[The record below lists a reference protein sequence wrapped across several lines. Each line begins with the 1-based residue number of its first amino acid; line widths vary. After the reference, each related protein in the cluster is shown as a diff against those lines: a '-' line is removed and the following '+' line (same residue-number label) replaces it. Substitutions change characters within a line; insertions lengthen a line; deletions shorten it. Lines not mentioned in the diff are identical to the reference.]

1 MKASQ
6 WLEGPRRS
14 EESYESDDEL
24 ACVGSRFWFRRLWVS
39 AAAGKHPT
47 MMVGEKPRAEVNGV
61 TISEDARQLKNG
73 GLVVTTHRLIFWSK
87 KLCVAAKISDVR
99 AEPEKSKGLLG
110 LRITLTLGVAKRR
123 VKVDFSSKKDRDVAI
138 AAISDALREES
149 WKSKKAA
156 PVANP
161 KPKEEKQTA
170 NPQPASSNTQAV
182 YQQTAVQSQ
191 SYQAYQQQQ
200 QAPPNQWG
208 YPGHYQQ
215 PYGQPA
221 QYNNQFQPYGYYPPP
236 NQAYPPSQAYPTSQM
251 PNQYVSGPP
260 YYAQQQQ
267 YPLGSGP
274 GNPSPGNYGGAQ
286 GYAGPEAQNQTAGE
300 GGFNPVQMGVG
311 GLIAREKQ
319 KEYDRGKA
327 LNAAFTDL
335 DGLMNNA
342 KELVIIA
349 QKFKTLRAQ
358 ESDIAPEDEEFQ
370 AMMAE
375 IGIDDPVSKTSIGND
390 RQKYYDEL
398 SKQLGTFLVE
408 PLDRMGGVLTLTDVY
423 CVYNR
428 ARNSTELVAPE
439 DVFKACER
447 FEMLGVELKLTKL
460 DSNVLIVESRDFRG
474 EKGAQRVLEATE
486 ERGSLSPMDLA
497 NESNIPLGLALEQL
511 QNAERLEK
519 LCRDEGGLNDQ
530 GVLRFY
536 PNLFHTQYAKKN

>member
-1 MKASQ
+1 M
-6 WLEGPRRS
+6 ECFRS
-14 EESYESDDEL
+14 
-24 ACVGSRFWFRRLWVS
+24 A
-39 AAAGKHPT
+39 AAAGKRPT
-47 MMVGEKPRAEVNGV
+47 MMGGEKPVAEVKGV

-99 AEPEKSKGLLG
+99 AVPEKSKGLLG
-110 LRITLTLGVAKRR
+110 LRIILTLGDAKRK
-123 VKVDFSSKKDRDVAI
+123 VKMDFSNKKDRDVVI
-138 AAISDALREES
+138 AAILDALREES

-156 PVANP
+156 PPANS

-170 NPQPASSNTQAV
+170 TPQPASSNAQTV
-182 YQQTAVQSQ
+182 HQQTAVQPQ
-191 SYQAYQQQQ
+191 SYQGYQQQH

-208 YPGHYQQ
+208 YAGQYQQ
-215 PYGQPA
+215 SYGQPA
-221 QYNNQFQPYGYYPPP
+221 QYNNQFQPYGYYPLPS
-236 NQAYPPSQAYPTSQM
+236 QGYPPSQAYPTSQM
-251 PNQYVSGPP
+251 PNQYAGGGPP
-260 YYAQQQQ
+260 YYAQQPQ
-267 YPLGSGP
+267 YPAVGGP
-274 GNPSPGNYGGAQ
+274 GNPSPGNYGGVQ
-286 GYAGPEAQNQTAGE
+286 GYGPPQGHNQTAGE

-327 LNAAFTDL
+327 LNAAFNDL

-358 ESDIAPEDEEFQ
+358 ESDTAPEEEEFQ

-390 RQKYYDEL
+390 RQKYYNEL

-447 FEMLGVELKLTKL
+447 FETLGVELKLTKL

-474 EKGAQRVLEATE
+474 EKGALRVFEATE
-486 ERGSLSPMDLA
+486 KR
-497 NESNIPLGLALEQL
+497 
-511 QNAERLEK
+511 
-519 LCRDEGGLNDQ
+519 
-530 GVLRFY
+530 
-536 PNLFHTQYAKKN
+536 